1 MRRLAAVL
9 ALLLPLVAAQDAG
22 TVQRGF
28 GAPPDDARILMRW
41 WWFGPSATHAELE
54 RELRAMKQGGIGGV
68 EVQAVYP
75 LALDDP
81 ATGFRNY
88 RHLSDEFLDALRFT
102 RQVTR
107 QLGMRMDVTLGSGW
121 PFGGPTIRVTEASG
135 ELKVVRTTVRAGTD
149 SVAVPGTGA
158 GESLIAA
165 FVADGDGKGFRKPVE
180 VALAVK
186 EGRIAIKP
194 EPGQRVALFF
204 VASRTG
210 QQVKRAAY
218 GAEGFVFDHYSRAA
232 TERYLK
238 TTGARFAEAFGPEPP
253 YAIFSDSLEVYGAD
267 WTPDLLDEFQK
278 RRGYDLRPHLPAL
291 VGDVGPETAAIRH
304 DWGETLTELVDENY
318 LKPIRAWAAAHGVK
332 FRSQTYGYP
341 PVSLSSNALVDLPEG
356 EGPRWREFC
365 ETRWASSASH
375 LYGRKV
381 TSSETWTWLH
391 SPAWRATPL
400 DMKAEADRH
409 FLQGVNQ
416 LVGHGWPY
424 SPKEAGE
431 PGWAFYAAAAFS
443 DHNPWWIVMPELTQ
457 YFQRVSYLLRQGEPV
472 NDVALYLPTD
482 DAWARF
488 QAGPV
493 SLNQTIKKLLGPDVI
508 PTILDSGYNFDFLD
522 DEAMRETSLPYRV
535 IVLPHIERIPV
546 ATLERLEEFEKRG
559 GKVIATVR
567 APSVAPGFVDA
578 ARKTAEV
585 TALSR
590 RLFGGRVTG
599 DERGEL
605 AAALHASVAPDVTFD
620 PPAPEIGVVHRR
632 LADGDVYFLA
642 NTGNEARQERI
653 AFRAHEGHAAIWDVF
668 TGKARRLDGSR
679 AVSFAPYESRVIVF
693 SRAGQPEDANP
704 ESGAVRRMELSGG
717 WHVSFP
723 SLHIEENMTALRA
736 WTEDEATKYF
746 SGVATY
752 SKTVDVPAAFLAGG
766 REVSL
771 DFGPGRAIAAP
782 EPAPANGMQA
792 LYEGPVREAAVVW
805 VNGKEA
811 GGVWRPPYR
820 VEVGRLLHAGANEI
834 RVDVANTAIN
844 EMAGKALPDYRLLY
858 SLYGRRFEPQ
868 DWNKIAPVSSGLL
881 HPMALIVE

>member
-1 MRRLAAVL
+1 MRPGA
-9 ALLLPLVAAQDAG
+9 ALLVVLLPMAAAQGVA
-22 TVQRGF
+22 TVRRGF
-28 GAPPDDARILMRW
+28 AAPPDDARILMRW

-68 EVQAVYP
+68 EVQTVYP
-75 LALDDP
+75 LGLDDP
-81 ATGFRNY
+81 AAGFRNY

-102 RQVTR
+102 RQMTA

-121 PFGGPTIRVTEASG
+121 PFGGPAIRVTEASG
-135 ELKVVRTTVRAGTD
+135 ELKVVPTAIPAGAA
-149 SVAVPGTGA
+149 SVVAPSTEA
-158 GESLIAA
+158 GESLVAA
-165 FVADGDGKGFRKPVE
+165 FVAEGDAKAFRKPVE
-180 VALAVK
+180 IPLAVRA
-186 EGRIAIKP
+186 GRIAVKP
-194 EPGQRVALFF
+194 GPERRVALFF

-232 TERYLK
+232 TERYLA

-253 YAIFSDSLEVYGAD
+253 YAVFSDSLEVYGAD
-267 WTPDLLDEFQK
+267 WTPGFLAEFQK

-291 VGDVGPETAAIRH
+291 VADVGPETAAIRH
-304 DWGETLTELVDENY
+304 DWGETLTELVEENY
-318 LKPIRAWAAAHGVK
+318 LRPIRAWAAAHGVK

-375 LYGRKV
+375 LYGRSV

-431 PGWAFYAAAAFS
+431 PGWAFYAAAALS
-443 DHNPWWIVMPELTQ
+443 DHNPWWIVMPELTK

-493 SLNQTIKKLLGPDVI
+493 SLNRTIAKLLGADVV
-508 PTILDSGYNFDFLD
+508 PTILDAGYNFDFID
-522 DEAMRETSLPYRV
+522 DAAIRKASLPYRA
-535 IVLPHIERIPV
+535 IVLPHIERIPA
-546 ATLERLEEFEKRG
+546 ATLERLEEYEKRG
-559 GKVIATVR
+559 GKLIATVK
-567 APSVAPGFVDA
+567 APALAPGWMNS
-578 ARKTAEV
+578 ARETEQVA
-585 TALSR
+585 ALSR
-590 RLFGGRVTG
+590 RLFGGRVAG
-599 DERGEL
+599 DERGAL
-605 AAALHASVAPDVTFD
+605 AAALHAVVAPDVTFD

-642 NTGNEARQERI
+642 NTGNERRAERI
-653 AFRAHEGHAAIWDVF
+653 AFREHEGHAAIWDVF
-668 TGKARRLDGSR
+668 TGRAAALDLR
-679 AVSFAPYESRVIVF
+679 AAVSFAPYESRVIVF
-693 SRAGQPEDANP
+693 SGEAAPAAEVPA
-704 ESGAVRRMELSGG
+704 SGAVRKMELSGR
-717 WHVSFP
+717 WRVSFAGV
-723 SLHIEENMTALRA
+723 SREQDMAALHW
-736 WTEDEATKYF
+736 WTDEEATRYF
-746 SGVATY
+746 SGVAAY
-752 SKTVDVPAAFLAGG
+752 SKTVDVPAEFLKGS
-766 REVSL
+766 RVVWL
-771 DFGPGRAIAAP
+771 DFGEGRAIAAT
-782 EPAPANGMQA
+782 ARRPANGMQA

-805 VNGKEA
+805 VNGQRI

-820 VEVGRLLHAGANEI
+820 IEVTVALRAGANDI
-834 RVDVANTAIN
+834 RIEVANTAVN
-844 EMAGKALPDYRLLY
+844 EIAGRALPDYRLLY

-868 DWNKIAPVSSGLL
+868 DWDRIRPVESGLAG
-881 HPMALIVE
+881 PVELWAQ

>member
-9 ALLLPLVAAQDAG
+9 VLLLPLVAAQDAE
-22 TVQRGF
+22 TVRREF
-28 GAPPDDARILMRW
+28 AAPPDDARILMRW

-81 ATGFRNY
+81 ATGFHNY

-102 RQVTR
+102 RQVTA

-135 ELKVVRTTVRAGTD
+135 ELKVVRTAIPAGAA

-165 FVADGDGKGFRKPVE
+165 FVAEGDAKAFRKPVE
-180 VALAVK
+180 VPLEVRG
-186 EGRIAIKP
+186 GRIAI
-194 EPGQRVALFF
+194 ESGTGQRVMLFF

-232 TERYLK
+232 TERYLA
-238 TTGARFAEAFGPEPP
+238 TTGARFAEAFGPKPP
-253 YAIFSDSLEVYGAD
+253 YAVFSDSLEVNGAD
-267 WTPDLLDEFQK
+267 WTPDLLAEFQK

-291 VGDVGPETAAIRH
+291 VADVGPETAAIRH

-318 LKPIRAWAAAHGVK
+318 LKPVRAWAAAHGVK

-375 LYGRKV
+375 LYGRQV

-416 LVGHGWPY
+416 LAGHGWPY

-443 DHNPWWIVMPELTQ
+443 DHNPWWIVMPELTK

-472 NDVALYLPTD
+472 NDIALYLPTD

-488 QAGPV
+488 KAGPV
-493 SLNQTIKKLLGPDVI
+493 SLNRTIAKLLGPDVI
-508 PTILDSGYNFDFLD
+508 PTILDAGYNFDFID
-522 DEAMRETSLPYRV
+522 DKAIARTSLPYKA
-535 IVLPHIERIPV
+535 IVLPHIERMPV
-546 ATLERLEEFEKRG
+546 ATRERLEDYAKRG
-559 GKVIATVR
+559 GKLIATVR
-567 APSVAPGFVDA
+567 APAVAPGFVDEP
-578 ARKTAEV
+578 RKTAEV
-585 TALSR
+585 SALSQ
-590 RLFGGRVTG
+590 RLFGGRVAA
-599 DERGEL
+599 DERGAL
-605 AAALHASVAPDVTFD
+605 RAALRAAVAPDVTFD

-642 NTGNEARQERI
+642 NTGNEAREERI
-653 AFRAHEGHAAIWDVF
+653 SFRAHEGDAASWDVF
-668 TGKARRLDGSR
+668 TGTATGLDVSR
-679 AVSFAPYESRVIVF
+679 PVSFAPYESRVIVF
-693 SRAGQPEDANP
+693 SRAGAMDRGKHGR
-704 ESGAVRRMELSGG
+704 GAARRMEVSGDWRVAFPG
-717 WHVSFP
+717 LHV
-723 SLHIEENMTALRA
+723 EEKMTLLRS
-736 WTEDEATKYF
+736 WTEEEATRYF
-746 SGVATY
+746 SGVAVY
-752 SKTVDVPAAFLAGG
+752 SKTVDVPAGFLDGA
-766 REVSL
+766 RDVYL
-771 DFGPGRAIAAP
+771 DFGEGRAIAPPA
-782 EPAPANGMQA
+782 PAPANGMRA

-805 VNGKEA
+805 LNGHRI

-820 VEVGRLLHAGANEI
+820 LEVSPGLHAGTNEI
-834 RVDVANTAIN
+834 RIEVANTAIN
-844 EMAGKALPDYRLLY
+844 EMAGRALPDYRLLY

-868 DWNKIAPVSSGLL
+868 DWNRIAPVSSGLVGPVTL
-881 HPMALIVE
+881 VAK

>member
-1 MRRLAAVL
+1 MRRVPAVL
-9 ALLLPLVAAQDAG
+9 VLLLPLVAAQDVE
-22 TVQRGF
+22 TVRRGF
-28 GAPPDDARILMRW
+28 ATPPDDARIMMRW

-102 RQVTR
+102 REMTAE
-107 QLGMRMDVTLGSGW
+107 LGMRMDVTLGSGW

-135 ELKVVRTTVRAGTD
+135 ELKVVRTAVPAGAD

-165 FVADGDGKGFRKPVE
+165 FVAEGDAKAFRKPVE
-180 VALAVK
+180 VLLEVHG
-186 EGRIAIKP
+186 GRIAIKAAP
-194 EPGQRVALFF
+194 VERVALYF

-232 TERYLK
+232 TERYLA
-238 TTGARFAEAFGPEPP
+238 TTGARFAEAFAPEPP
-253 YAIFSDSLEVYGAD
+253 YAIFSDSLEVYAAD
-267 WTPDLLDEFQK
+267 WTPELLTEFQK

-291 VGDVGPETAAIRH
+291 VADVGPEAAAIRH

-375 LYGRKV
+375 LYQRKV

-409 FLQGVNQ
+409 FLEGVNQ

-457 YFQRVSYLLRQGEPV
+457 YFQRISYLLRQGEPV

-493 SLNQTIKKLLGPDVI
+493 SLNRTIAKLLGPDVVA
-508 PTILDSGYNFDFLD
+508 TILDAGYNFDFVD
-522 DEAMRETSLPYRV
+522 DEAMRKASLPYRA
-535 IVLPHIERIPV
+535 IVLPHAERIS
-546 ATLERLEEFEKRG
+546 AAMLERLEQYEKRG

-567 APSVAPGFVDA
+567 APGLAPGFVDA
-578 ARKTAEV
+578 ARATAEV
-585 TALSR
+585 KAISER
-590 RLFGGRVTG
+590 MFGGRVVG
-599 DERGEL
+599 DERGAL
-605 AAALHASVAPDVTFD
+605 ATALRAAVAPDVTFD

-642 NTGNEARQERI
+642 NTGNEAHEERI
-653 AFRAHEGHAAIWDVF
+653 GFRAHQGRAAVWDVF
-668 TGKARRLDGSR
+668 TGKATGFDVSR
-679 AVSFAPYESRVIVF
+679 PVSFAPYESRVIVF
-693 SRAGQPEDANP
+693 SRVGAPEQATP
-704 ESGAVRRMELSGG
+704 ASGPARSMELSGG

-723 SLHIEENMTALRA
+723 AVNVEENTTALRS
-736 WTEDEATKYF
+736 WTADESTKYF
-746 SGVATY
+746 SGVAVY
-752 SKTVDVPAAFLAGG
+752 SKTIDVPATFLAGA
-766 REVSL
+766 REVYL
-771 DFGPGRAIAAP
+771 DFGEGRSIEAP
-782 EPAPANGMQA
+782 KPKPANGMQA

-805 VNGKEA
+805 VNGGRI

-820 VEVGRLLHAGANEI
+820 IEVSPALHGGANEI
-834 RVDVANTAIN
+834 QIEVANTAIN

-868 DWNKIAPVSSGLL
+868 DWNKTVPISSGLIGPVTL
-881 HPMALIVE
+881 VAK

>member
-1 MRRLAAVL
+1 MRLPAAL
-9 ALLLPLVAAQDAG
+9 LILLLPMAAAQDVAA
-22 TVQRGF
+22 VRRGF
-28 GAPPDDARILMRW
+28 AAPPDDARILMRW

-102 RQVTR
+102 RQMTAE
-107 QLGMRMDVTLGSGW
+107 LGMRMDVTLGSGW

-135 ELKVVRTTVRAGTD
+135 ELKVVRTEIPAGAA
-149 SVAVPGTGA
+149 SVAVPSTGA
-158 GESLIAA
+158 GESLVAA
-165 FVADGDGKGFRKPVE
+165 FVAEGDAKAFRKPVE
-180 VALAVK
+180 VALEVRG
-186 EGRIAIKP
+186 GRIACKAAP
-194 EPGQRVALFF
+194 EQRVALLF

-232 TERYLK
+232 TERYLA
-238 TTGARFAEAFGPEPP
+238 TTGARFAEAFGPKPP

-267 WTPDLLDEFQK
+267 WTPDLLAEFQK

-291 VGDVGPETAAIRH
+291 VADVGPETAAIRH
-304 DWGETLTELVDENY
+304 DWGETLTELVEENY
-318 LKPIRAWAAAHGVK
+318 LRPIRAWAAAHGVK

-375 LYGRKV
+375 LYGRRV

-443 DHNPWWIVMPELTQ
+443 DHNPWWIVMPDLTK

-472 NDVALYLPTD
+472 NDIALYLPTD

-488 QAGPV
+488 KAGPV
-493 SLNQTIKKLLGPDVI
+493 SLNRTIAKLLGPDVV
-508 PTILDSGYNFDFLD
+508 PAILDAGYNFDFID
-522 DEAMRETSLPYRV
+522 DEAMRRTSLPYRA

-546 ATLERLEEFEKRG
+546 ATLERLEEYEKRG
-559 GKVIATVR
+559 GKVIATER
-567 APSVAPGFVDA
+567 APAVAPGFVDA
-578 ARKTAEV
+578 ARETAEV
-585 TALSR
+585 AALSQ
-590 RLFGGRVTG
+590 RLFGGRVAG
-599 DERGEL
+599 DERGAL
-605 AAALHASVAPDVTFD
+605 AAALHGVVSPDVTFD

-632 LADGDVYFLA
+632 LADGDLYFLA
-642 NTGNEARQERI
+642 NTGNEAREERI
-653 AFRAHEGHAAIWDVF
+653 AFRAQEGRAENWDVF
-668 TGKARRLDGSR
+668 AGKATGLDLSEP
-679 AVSFAPYESRVIVF
+679 VSFAPYESRVIVF
-693 SRAGQPEDANP
+693 SRAGAPVARAG
-704 ESGAVRRMELSGG
+704 GAARRMQLSGD
-717 WHVSFP
+717 WRVAFP
-723 SLHIEENMTALRA
+723 GLHIEEKLAALRW

-752 SKTVDVPAAFLAGG
+752 SKRVDVPPGFLAGAQ
-766 REVSL
+766 EVYL
-771 DFGPGRAIAAP
+771 DFGEGRAIEAPKPAP
-782 EPAPANGMQA
+782 ENGMRA

-805 VNGKEA
+805 VNGQRI

-820 VEVGRLLHAGANEI
+820 IEATPALRAGANEI
-834 RVDVANTAIN
+834 RIEVANTAIN
-844 EMAGKALPDYRLLY
+844 EMAGRALPDYRLLY

-868 DWNKIAPVSSGLL
+868 DWDKIRPVPSGIAG
-881 HPMALIVE
+881 PIELIAK